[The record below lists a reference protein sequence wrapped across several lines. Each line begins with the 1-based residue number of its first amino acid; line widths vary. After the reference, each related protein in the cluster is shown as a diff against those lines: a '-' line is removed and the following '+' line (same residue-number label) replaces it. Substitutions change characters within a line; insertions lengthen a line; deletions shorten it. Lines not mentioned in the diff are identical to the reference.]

1 NGNELADDAT
11 PGTGSTVTIA
21 VGDTV
26 VTKTIVVTGDVDGDG
41 QVNASDAR
49 LALRAAAKLDEL
61 GGAFASAADPD
72 SSDTVN
78 ATDARMILR
87 AAAKLDDPSGWLS

>member
-1 NGNELADDAT
+1 MTVKDKNGN
-11 PGTGSTVTIA
+11 
-21 VGDTV
+21 
-26 VTKTIVVTGDVDGDG
+26 
-41 QVNASDAR
+41 
-49 LALRAAAKLDEL
+49 EL